1 MAAKEE
7 RCDKRLTSVQIIVIR
22 VLPEQPSL
30 GRVAVVASYANRD
43 GKTKHMNRDRN
54 RHAHHLLSGN
64 DGQPPAL

>member
-43 GKTKHMNRDRN
+43 GTELSLNN
-54 RHAHHLLSGN
+54 LAFHL
-64 DGQPPAL
+64 PA